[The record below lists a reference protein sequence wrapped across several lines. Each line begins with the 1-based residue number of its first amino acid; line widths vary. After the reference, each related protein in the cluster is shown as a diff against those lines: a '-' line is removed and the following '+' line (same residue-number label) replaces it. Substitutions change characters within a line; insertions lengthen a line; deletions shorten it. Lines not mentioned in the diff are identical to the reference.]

1 MFCFDVVNNV
11 KSIFFDSLV
20 IAKLDIL
27 DTFEEVKI
35 GVSYRHKGKVLESFP
50 GKNINFQLLMRLKPI
65 CATMIHVCVTKG
77 FH

>member
-1 MFCFDVVNNV
+1 M
-11 KSIFFDSLV
+11 

-50 GKNINFQLLMRLKPI
+50 GKKINFTLFKCYQLKEAYDGMCEGKIRYLMI
-65 CATMIHVCVTKG
+65 
-77 FH
+77 

>member
-1 MFCFDVVNNV
+1 M
-11 KSIFFDSLV
+11 

-50 GKNINFQLLMRLKPI
+50 GKKVNFMLFKCHQLNKAYDGMGEGKSEVKWVKI
-65 CATMIHVCVTKG
+65 FMKKIFEKEI
-77 FH
+77 

>member
-1 MFCFDVVNNV
+1 MVYNV
-11 KSIFFDSLV
+11 KNIFFDSLV

-50 GKNINFQLLMRLKPI
+50 G
-65 CATMIHVCVTKG
+65 
-77 FH
+77 

>member
-1 MFCFDVVNNV
+1 MFCLIWFTII
-11 KSIFFDSLV
+11 KIFFDSLV

-50 GKNINFQLLMRLKPI
+50 G
-65 CATMIHVCVTKG
+65 
-77 FH
+77 